1 MKTGADGE
9 EPLADV
15 LKINRPDDLGD
26 IANLGLTLAEGKL
39 LLAGLQQKIVAAQAK
54 DHAVRRPDCRSCGE
68 VCSVKDYRDHVV
80 ATLFGQVTVRLP
92 RFRCAGC
99 GGNEAG
105 HGWPSHCRSTPE
117 LDQLQAHLSA
127 LMTYRV
133 AADVLEQMFPV
144 GAGNDPETLRCH
156 TLKIGADLRYQPAV
170 RPDTAVPSITVTL
183 DSTLIRSCED
193 GERHLEV
200 RVGNVETETG
210 GRQVFGAVA
219 KADTDIKVLIR
230 RSLDAVGR
238 TEDTVLTA
246 FTDGCSGL
254 RRILADAGVT
264 EAPMLDWFHIAMR
277 LQHLEQTAGGL
288 SADDPVR
295 MAAKVVIVEEVER
308 LHWRLWNGKAK
319 DAQISIDRIRAVM
332 HHFHGEQ
339 DQRRSIAPSRKLW
352 TALRALDGYLTGQS
366 DWLVNY
372 AERHRAGLRVG
383 TAITEGTANFLVN
396 RRMNKSQQ
404 MRWSRRGAD
413 LLLQVRCAVYNGT
426 LGSGFG
432 QRFQPANDPLPQAP
446 LPPDPQS
453 PGSPYPVLDHSRPS
467 SRVTGS
473 VAIFQLSVAELS
485 CRGVCGV
492 LRLGVECDRR
502 AGCRL
507 VDYVHDRL
515 EQRQAFG
522 RQPEAAADHDAVISR
537 ARQLPLEHRAP
548 GVIGGD
554 HAGVAL
560 PAAFRDLGH
569 GDGDAGVDLVG
580 VEARRQRRVREVD
593 GFRLLADEQDAGHA
607 GAPCEASE
615 LASSKL
621 LWLTS

>member
-1 MKTGADGE
+1 VAWIVRLVKTGADGE
-9 EPLADV
+9 RQCADV

-39 LLAGLQQKIVAAQAK
+39 LLAGLQQEIVAAQAK
-54 DHAVRRPDCRSCGE
+54 GHAVRRPDCRSCGE
-68 VCSVKDYRDHVV
+68 VCRVKDYRDHVV
-80 ATLFGQVTVRLP
+80 ATLFGQVTVRLA

-105 HGWPSHCRSTPE
+105 HGWPSYCRSTPE

-133 AADVLEQMFPV
+133 AADVLRQMFPV
-144 GAGNDPETLRCH
+144 DAGNDPETLRLH
-156 TLKIGADLRYQPAV
+156 TLKIGAELRDQAAV
-170 RPDTAVPSITVTL
+170 RPDPTAPSITVTL
-183 DSTLIRSCED
+183 DSTFIRSCED

-200 RVGNVETETG
+200 RIGNVETETG

-264 EAPMLDWFHIAMR
+264 EAPVLDWFHIAMR

-288 SADDPVR
+288 SADDPARV
-295 MAAKVVIVEEVER
+295 AAKAVIVAEVER

-319 DAQISIDRIRAVM
+319 DAQISIGRIRAVM
-332 HHFHGEQ
+332 HHFQGEQ
-339 DQRRSIAPSRKLW
+339 GQRRSIAPSRKLW
-352 TALRALDGYLTGQS
+352 TALHALDGYLTGQS

-372 AERHRAGLRVG
+372 AERYRAGLRVG

-413 LLLQVRCAVYNGT
+413 LLLQVRSAVYNGT

-432 QRFQPANDPLPQAP
+432 QRFQPANDPLPQAA
-446 LPPDPQS
+446 
-453 PGSPYPVLDHSRPS
+453 
-467 SRVTGS
+467 
-473 VAIFQLSVAELS
+473 VAA
-485 CRGVCGV
+485 
-492 LRLGVECDRR
+492 
-502 AGCRL
+502 
-507 VDYVHDRL
+507 
-515 EQRQAFG
+515 
-522 RQPEAAADHDAVISR
+522 
-537 ARQLPLEHRAP
+537 
-548 GVIGGD
+548 
-554 HAGVAL
+554 
-560 PAAFRDLGH
+560 
-569 GDGDAGVDLVG
+569 
-580 VEARRQRRVREVD
+580 
-593 GFRLLADEQDAGHA
+593 
-607 GAPCEASE
+607 
-615 LASSKL
+615 
-621 LWLTS
+621 